1 MGLVPT
7 VPTGG
12 GVPATN
18 ETCGPSV
25 HPLTFVKAKARESAP
40 TVRVGSWRPA
50 WKGVPVASVA
60 VPAGFKPGM
69 GVKPPYEVVALGW
82 RVWDP
87 EAPKYTYWVVNV
99 GMCGWVLGVVL
110 LFARSGSFS
119 GGVLSTTLVSGSKL
133 QPTVSPAIER
143 SRSMVSGLY
152 TTNPGCISTAILTPW
167 SAANLA
173 WPIQ

>member
-82 RVWDP
+82 RVWRPEEP

-99 GMCGWVLGVVL
+99 GMCGWVFGVVL

-119 GGVLSTTLVSGSKL
+119 GGVLSTTLVSGSGRGHGQL
-133 QPTVSPAIER
+133 E
-143 SRSMVSGLY
+143 VSGVPLQDRK
-152 TTNPGCISTAILTPW
+152 STRLNSSHLGI
-167 SAANLA
+167 
-173 WPIQ
+173 